1 MFKPRAVLSSAKLIA
16 VCTLLSRV
24 TGLVRDMQLAYLFGL
39 QYVQDAFLYAFQIPN
54 LFRRLFGEGALAA
67 VFVPVFTRTLEV
79 EGRAAAW
86 KLLARTTALLATTL
100 VLVIVLIECVL
111 LVLWLSARS
120 GDPEQLA
127 SRELVLGLTALMLPF
142 MLTVCLLALFS
153 SILNCV
159 GSFVPAALA
168 PVVLNLVMIAGLA
181 LAPSL
186 GGPQPERRVWFAAIS
201 VLVAGA
207 AQVLFV
213 LPALRAAGIPLGWS
227 LTLSD
232 PQVRRMM
239 ALMGPVLLGQGALLI
254 GTFLDSQVCLM
265 LTQTSTSGPTANW
278 FGWQFA
284 YPLHAG
290 ALSAVSTAQ
299 RLYQFPLGVLV
310 ISLGTAA
317 LPEFSRLAVRE
328 EWGEWSRQTRV
339 LLRLAIFEGLLAGA
353 MMIVLAEPIVR
364 LLFERGKFGPQD
376 SVRAGFVLAW
386 YGPAMWAFCAQ
397 QIVQRAFYSIGE
409 VRTPLWIAAAMIP
422 LNLALSVLLIWQQ
435 GIHEAGFAISS
446 TVTSSLA
453 VIVGL
458 VLLKRRVARPLW
470 DRAMSLGVL
479 RMLLAAAVAAGV
491 IHWLHGRG
499 LSLLQAA
506 GASSLIGRIL
516 EVAVGLGVGGTV
528 YLLVSAGLGL
538 PEWRVLIGGRTV
550 RKSAAE

>member
-1 MFKPRAVLSSAKLIA
+1 MSNPRGVLSSAKLIA

-39 QYVQDAFLYAFQIPN
+39 GYAQDAFNYAFQVPN

-67 VFVPVFTRTLEV
+67 VFVPSFTRAMESD
-79 EGRAAAW
+79 GKDAAW
-86 KLLARTTALLATTL
+86 KLLARTTALLTVVL
-100 VLVIVLIECVL
+100 VTVIVLIELVL
-111 LVLWLSARS
+111 LGLWLSARG
-120 GDPEQLA
+120 GDPAQLA

-142 MLTVCLLALFS
+142 MLTVCVLALFS

-168 PVVLNLVMIAGLA
+168 PVVLNVVMITGLA
-181 LAPSL
+181 LAPWL
-186 GGPQPERRVWFAAIS
+186 GGTAPEKRVWVAAVS
-201 VLVAGA
+201 VLIAGV
-207 AQVLFV
+207 AQVAFV
-213 LPALRAAGIPLGWS
+213 FPALRASDVPIGWS
-227 LTLSD
+227 FTLRD

-265 LTQTSTSGPTANW
+265 LSATKSSGPTANW
-278 FGWQFA
+278 FGLTFD

-290 ALSAVSTAQ
+290 ALSAISTAQ

-317 LPEFSRLAVRE
+317 LPEFSRLAVRG
-328 EWGEWSRQTRV
+328 EWEDWSRQSRQ

-353 MMIVLAEPIVR
+353 MMIALGEPIVR
-364 LLFERGKFGPQD
+364 LLFERGKFSPQD
-376 SVRAGFVLAW
+376 SVRAGFVLAC

-422 LNLALSVLLIWQQ
+422 LNLALSVFMIWQP
-435 GIHEAGFAISS
+435 GVREAGFAISS

-453 VIVGL
+453 VMVGL
-458 VLLKRRVARPLW
+458 ALLRRKVAQPIW
-470 DRAMSLGVL
+470 DRVTAFAIV
-479 RMLLAAAVAAGV
+479 RMLLAAGIAAGIV
-491 IHWLHGRG
+491 YWLRAASAAW
-499 LSLLQAA
+499 LDAQAWPI
-506 GASSLIGRIL
+506 LIRRL
-516 EVAVGLGVGGTV
+516 TPVAVGLGTGGAL
-528 YLLVSAGLGL
+528 YLERAGRYTWGYQPSLACRNGA
-538 PEWRVLIGGRTV
+538 
-550 RKSAAE
+550 S